1 MLKTLG
7 VRTTFGGS
15 DVASLHYT
23 TLHYTRLH
31 STTLQPQLHNYTP
44 LHSTTLHYTKLHST
58 TLHYLPL
65 HFTTLHY
72 TTLHCTTLQLQLQLH
87 NYTTTLHYTKLHYT
101 TLHYI
106 TLHSTT
112 GWLRWFCM
120 FMREVERS
128 GRWFPE
134 RGYILEYQECRFA
147 KRILRSRSTLDR
159 WGRKIAERI
168 GTRVWVQHWSFHFW
182 RKFRRSGSSL
192 MLST

>member
-1 MLKTLG
+1 MSFRVAGARDCGSCKKCAKHEGFAAFRQKMAGMGHLQMICKDAFSVAGAGQKRCSWERLGNQGGDFLRGVTLWSIRN
-7 VRTTFGGS
+7 V
-15 DVASLHYT
+15 
-23 TLHYTRLH
+23 
-31 STTLQPQLHNYTP
+31 
-44 LHSTTLHYTKLHST
+44 
-58 TLHYLPL
+58 
-65 HFTTLHY
+65 
-72 TTLHCTTLQLQLQLH
+72 
-87 NYTTTLHYTKLHYT
+87 
-101 TLHYI
+101 
-106 TLHSTT
+106 

-134 RGYILEYQECRFA
+134 RGYILEYQKCRFA

-192 MLST
+192 MLSTEVSQTCLVHQAVKKNDR